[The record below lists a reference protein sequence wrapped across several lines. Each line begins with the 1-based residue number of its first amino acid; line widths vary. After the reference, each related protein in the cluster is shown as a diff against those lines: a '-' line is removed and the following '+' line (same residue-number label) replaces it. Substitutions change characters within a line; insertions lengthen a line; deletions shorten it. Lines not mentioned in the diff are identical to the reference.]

1 MVQRNWKCFR
11 CETLNCGDASKQN
24 PEAIVWCKNDGVAQN
39 LDPDQLAKLDDQHPE
54 NILWGFPLKDFVARE
69 PVGKTPDGYIDPEGK
84 MHSLE
89 EYKETFGID
98 PEIYLN
104 FIKRGSPLRVPGFE
118 CK

>member
-1 MVQRNWKCFR
+1 
-11 CETLNCGDASKQN
+11 
-24 PEAIVWCKNDGVAQN
+24 
-39 LDPDQLAKLDDQHPE
+39 
-54 NILWGFPLKDFVARE
+54 
-69 PVGKTPDGYIDPEGK
+69 

-104 FIKRGSPLRVPGFE
+104 FIKRGCPFRVPGFE